1 MIELDAAKPSADD
14 DPADGSDV
22 RSVEVDRRISVQ
34 QFAGAT
40 GSFDFGSCRCRESGG
55 LNRELGLEFPVT
67 EDFQRVLG
75 AGDNTILDQR
85 VEVDGAA
92 GLEIIER

>member
-22 RSVEVDRRISVQ
+22 RSVEVDRGTSVQ

-40 GSFDFGSCRCRESGG
+40 GCFDFGSC
-55 LNRELGLEFPVT
+55 
-67 EDFQRVLG
+67 
-75 AGDNTILDQR
+75 
-85 VEVDGAA
+85 
-92 GLEIIER
+92 